1 MQRLQGVTSSASA
14 LTRLTG
20 KKSLYNLSNFV
31 RLHST
36 SIKKDMDEMLR
47 KESVIHGVKVGDFK
61 KIEMTNS
68 SAEQDLHLLEKGIK
82 KTDELTS
89 DFTDYMYKFNRL
101 PADFGSNQLITVDA
115 ELQTELHQIL
125 SSFNAPVRY
134 AFGYGSGVF
143 QQSGYTKGVD
153 KPQIDLILGVSHSTH
168 FHSLNMRQNP
178 QQYSSLRYFGSS
190 FVSKFQEVGA
200 GIYFN
205 PFAEINGHEVKY
217 GVISMEKL
225 LKDLATWNTFYIAGR
240 LQKPVKILRNDL
252 RVQYWNQL
260 NLKGAATLAKYFTLK
275 KNNGVFDE
283 FEFYNEIA
291 GLSYLGDV
299 RYQLGGEH
307 PNKVENIVTKNFEN
321 FQRYYKPIYK
331 DVVLNNS
338 LYLPQGFTLENAGHL
353 LQNRISRTST
363 LQALKG
369 IFTAGI
375 TKSVKYAWAK
385 KLKTFKN

>member
-1 MQRLQGVTSSASA
+1 MLGLKYSASTA
-14 LTRLTG
+14 GNAGTMLRLL
-20 KKSLYNLSNFV
+20 KKSTSLGCLSSV
-31 RLHST
+31 RRHGT
-36 SIKKDMDEMLR
+36 SAEPDISRE
-47 KESVIHGVKVGDFK
+47 EAIIHGVKVGDFK
-61 KIEMTNS
+61 RVAGKKSTENL
-68 SAEQDLHLLEKGIK
+68 DLLLLEEGIK

-89 DFTDYMYKFNRL
+89 SFTDYMYRFNRL
-101 PADFGSNQLITVDA
+101 PADFGSNQLIAVDA
-115 ELQTELHQIL
+115 ELQKELEGIL
-125 SSFNAPVRY
+125 ASFEAPVKF

-143 QQSGYTKGVD
+143 QQTGYVQGVD
-153 KPQIDLILGVSHSTH
+153 KPQIDLILGVSHATH

-190 FVSKFQEVGA
+190 FVSRFQEVGA
-200 GIYFN
+200 GVYFN

-217 GVISMEKL
+217 GVISMEKI
-225 LKDLATWNTFYIAGR
+225 LKDLATWDTFYIAGR
-240 LQKPVKILRNDL
+240 LQKPVKILKNDL

-260 NLKGAATLAKYFTLK
+260 NLKGAASLAKYFTLK

-291 GLSYLGDV
+291 GLSYLGDI
-299 RYQLGGEH
+299 RYQIGGEH
-307 PNKVENIVTKNFEN
+307 PNKVKNIVTKNFEK
-321 FQRYYKPIYK
+321 FQYYYKPIYK

-353 LQNRISRTST
+353 LHDRISSSSA
-363 LQALKG
+363 LQTLKG

-375 TKSVKYAWAK
+375 AKSVKYAWAK